1 MSDLL
6 ARSVSADDLRPAS
19 PDLPP
24 GTIAMIAGQ
33 RLNGG
38 LMRALTAEFS
48 RRGEVN
54 AVEQRSV
61 TVRPSTGEPYEIQ
74 AVRWSLALADSDD
87 DYGSQ
92 LIVSLLEDAAEQLRA
107 ESGDTPAS
115 ATDDD
120 AEPDDADLDDADLT
134 VTVLPAQLRP
144 DPAMLLMDVDST
156 LIDQEVIELLAA
168 HAGRER
174 DVAAVTERAMRGEL
188 DFAASLHERVATL
201 AGLPESVLE
210 SAGGAITLTQGA
222 RELTRGFLHRD
233 WPVHVVSGG
242 FSQVLAP
249 LAGELGLSGYRANDL
264 GIVQHQLDG
273 TVVGAVVDRAAKK
286 EYLAEHSAR
295 HGLGPENV
303 VAVGDGAN
311 DLDMVRAAGVGVA
324 FCAKPALAAE
334 ADLVISHRSL
344 ELVGLALGL
353 D

>member
-1 MSDLL
+1 MSDLP

-61 TVRPSTGEPYEIQ
+61 TVRPSNGEPYEIQ

-107 ESGDTPAS
+107 ESESAPAS
-115 ATDDD
+115 AT
-120 AEPDDADLDDADLT
+120 DDADLT

-201 AGLPESVLE
+201 AGLPESVLD

-222 RELTRGFLHRD
+222 SELTRGFLRRN

-242 FSQVLAP
+242 FRQVLAP
-249 LAGELGLSGYRANDL
+249 LAVNLGLSGYRANEL

-273 TVVGAVVDRAAKK
+273 TVLGAVVDRAAKK
-286 EYLAEHSAR
+286 EYLAEHSAL

>member
-1 MSDLL
+1 MSDLP

-33 RLNGG
+33 HLNGG

-61 TVRPSTGEPYEIQ
+61 TVRPSNGEPYEIQ

-107 ESGDTPAS
+107 ESGNTPAS
-115 ATDDD
+115 ATDHN
-120 AEPDDADLDDADLT
+120 ADPDDADLT

-144 DPAMLLMDVDST
+144 DPVMLLLDVDST

-210 SAGGAITLTQGA
+210 SAGEAITLTQGA
-222 RELTRGFLHRD
+222 RQLTRVFRRRD

-249 LAGELGLSGYRANDL
+249 LADELGLSGYRANDL

-295 HGLGPENV
+295 HGLGPDNV

-324 FCAKPALAAE
+324 FCAKPALAAK